1 MPTDIAIS
9 IAQRRITATRAAAD
23 LRAIVLLVPLIMAI
37 MTIGLSMKSPAF
49 AAGVIGLQAE

>member
-9 IAQRRITATRAAAD
+9 IAQRRAAATRTAAD

-37 MTIGLSMKSPAF
+37 MTIGLCMKSPAF